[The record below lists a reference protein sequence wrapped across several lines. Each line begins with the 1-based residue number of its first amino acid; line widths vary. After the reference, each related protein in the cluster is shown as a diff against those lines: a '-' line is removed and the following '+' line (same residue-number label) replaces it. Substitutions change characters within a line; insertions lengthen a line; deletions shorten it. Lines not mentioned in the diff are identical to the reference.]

1 LTNSNG
7 AITGMSNF
15 SRRASTFTP
24 ALSWPCSHGTAR
36 LGGGQIHV
44 WSVVLS
50 DFDSDLPQFQA
61 MLSSVE
67 RMKAER
73 FRFSKDRN
81 HYVIRRGILR
91 VVLGRYL
98 EHRPSEIDFCYGP
111 FGKPEIKGDLA
122 GGGLNFNDSHS
133 GDLAVYAVTRA
144 CPLGVDVEKLRPVPD
159 FEEIASRFFT
169 PREAETLIGLPS
181 ERQMEAFFACWTRKE
196 AFLKATGEGI
206 GEGLAKVEVTLTP
219 GEEAEILR
227 IAGESQAQ
235 TEWQLRS
242 FSPVPGYLA
251 AVAFRHHNLVLS
263 RGEST
268 VSWIK
273 EHDSEVAPLYGL

>member
-1 LTNSNG
+1 LTNGSG
-7 AITGMSNF
+7 AITGTSNF
-15 SRRASTFTP
+15 CIRAFAFTP
-24 ALSWPCSHGTAR
+24 VLPWPCPPGTAR
-36 LGGGQIHV
+36 LDGDQIHV

-50 DFDSDLPQFQA
+50 DFDGELPQFQA

-73 FRFSKDRN
+73 FRFSKDSN

-91 VVLGRYL
+91 VILGRYL

-251 AVAFRHHNLVLS
+251 AVAFRHHNLVLGHG
-263 RGEST
+263 R
-268 VSWIK
+268 V
-273 EHDSEVAPLYGL
+273 HPLLD